1 MAVLN
6 WNALPFA
13 NLGPSIAAAI
23 ALGGALFIYT
33 FSIAIYRL
41 YFHPLARFPG
51 PLWSRLTPI
60 PIIWSLLRGRIPFY
74 MKACHDRYGPVVR
87 VSPNELCFDD
97 ESAWKDIYG
106 SRPGHKNF
114 HKDPIHVGSIA
125 AVHGASTITMA
136 NDTDHARQ
144 RRALSH
150 AFSTKALLEQ
160 EYIVM
165 NYVNIFSQ
173 KMRDFAKGDGI
184 VDVTNWFAYT
194 TFDVIGDMALGE
206 PFGCLTSE
214 GFRFWV
220 PLISE
225 SIKAGAIEQAT
236 RRMAETGSPLQRF
249 LQWCIPA
256 RIGKTRQHHLD
267 YSREKILKR
276 MEQTQSDHRDF
287 LYYVMKQQ
295 DKGDLNLNEVIVN
308 GALFIIAGTE
318 TTAGF
323 LTGLFNLI
331 TRKEHRHVL
340 DRLTQE
346 IRENFKSDAE
356 LNFEALSKLPY
367 LTAVIEEG
375 LRMFPS
381 APIGFVRT
389 VPSEGDTVSGHFV
402 PGGTTVSVCMWAATH
417 STRNFSEP
425 YSFIPERWLDRDAA
439 NPNTNSRSDKLSA
452 SNAFSLGPRGC
463 IGRNLSYMEMRL
475 IIGKLLWWNDVE
487 MYGENKVW
495 DPRNEYENMVV
506 YNNWIKPGLKLKL
519 TPRKDL

>member
-6 WNALPFA
+6 WETLPFA
-13 NLGPSIAAAI
+13 HLGPSAAAGI
-23 ALGGALFIYT
+23 VFGGILSIYLFAL
-33 FSIAIYRL
+33 SIYRL

-51 PLWSRLTPI
+51 PLFARLTPI
-60 PIIWSLLRGRIPFY
+60 PVTWSLLRGRIPFY
-74 MKACHDRYGPVVR
+74 VKACHDKYGPVVR

-136 NDTDHARQ
+136 NDADHARQ

-165 NYVNIFSQ
+165 NYVNIFAQ
-173 KMRDFAKGDGI
+173 KMQEFARGDGI
-184 VDVTNWFAYT
+184 VDVTDWFAYT

-206 PFGCLTSE
+206 PFGCLHNE
-214 GFRFWV
+214 DFRFWV

-236 RRMAETGSPLQRF
+236 RRMATTGSPLQRF
-249 LQWCIPA
+249 LIRCIPD
-256 RIGKTRQHHLD
+256 RVRKTRQKHLD
-267 YSREKILKR
+267 YSKEKILKR

-331 TRKEHRHVL
+331 TRPNNAHILEK
-340 DRLTQE
+340 LTHE
-346 IRENFKSDAE
+346 IRSSFKSETDM
-356 LNFEALSKLPY
+356 NFEALVRLPY

-389 VPSEGDTVSGHFV
+389 VPAGGDTVSGHFV
-402 PGGTTVSVCMWAATH
+402 PEGTTVSVCMWAATH
-417 STRNFSEP
+417 SERNFSDP
-425 YSFIPERWLDRDAA
+425 YVFRPERWLDREK
-439 NPNTNSRSDKLSA
+439 NTTDKLGA
-452 SNAFSLGPRGC
+452 SNPFSLGPRGC

-475 IIGKLLWWNDVE
+475 IIGKLLWHNDVE
-487 MYGENKVW
+487 MYGENRVW
-495 DPRNEYENMVV
+495 DPRREYENMVV
-506 YNNWIKPGLKLKL
+506 YNNWIKPSLKLKL
-519 TPRKDL
+519 TPRRD

>member
-1 MAVLN
+1 
-6 WNALPFA
+6 
-13 NLGPSIAAAI
+13 
-23 ALGGALFIYT
+23 
-33 FSIAIYRL
+33 
-41 YFHPLARFPG
+41 
-51 PLWSRLTPI
+51 
-60 PIIWSLLRGRIPFY
+60 
-74 MKACHDRYGPVVR
+74 MKACHDKYGPVVR

-125 AVHGASTITMA
+125 AMHGASTITMA
-136 NDTDHARQ
+136 NDVDHARQ

-160 EYIVM
+160 EYIVT
-165 NYVNIFSQ
+165 NYVNVFSQ
-173 KMRDFAKGDGI
+173 KMQEFARGDGI
-184 VDVTNWFAYT
+184 VDVTDWFAYT

-206 PFGCLTSE
+206 PFGCLHSGMFYAPIVLYKADTVTE
-214 GFRFWV
+214 DFRFWV

-256 RIGKTRQHHLD
+256 RVGKTRQQHLD

-276 MEQTQSDHRDF
+276 MEQTQSEHRDF

-295 DKGDLNLNEVIVN
+295 DKGDLNLGEVIVN

-331 TRKEHRHVL
+331 TRAENRHVL
-340 DRLTQE
+340 DRLTKE
-346 IRENFKSDAE
+346 IRDNFSSDKD
-356 LNFEALSKLPY
+356 LTYEALNKLPY
-367 LTAVIEEG
+367 FTAVIEEG

-389 VPSEGDTVSGHFV
+389 VPAGGDTVSGHFV
-402 PGGTTVSVCMWAATH
+402 PEGTTVSVCMWASTH
-417 STRNFSEP
+417 SERNFSEP
-425 YSFIPERWLDRDAA
+425 YKFKPERWFDLE
-439 NPNTNSRSDKLSA
+439 NSTDKLGA

-475 IIGKLLWWNDVE
+475 IVGKLLWHNDVE
-487 MYGENKVW
+487 MHGKNEVW
-495 DPRNEYENMVV
+495 NPKNEYENMVV

-519 TPRKDL
+519 TPRKH

>member
-1 MAVLN
+1 
-6 WNALPFA
+6 
-13 NLGPSIAAAI
+13 
-23 ALGGALFIYT
+23 
-33 FSIAIYRL
+33 
-41 YFHPLARFPG
+41 
-51 PLWSRLTPI
+51 
-60 PIIWSLLRGRIPFY
+60 
-74 MKACHDRYGPVVR
+74 MKACHDKYGPVVR

-125 AVHGASTITMA
+125 AMHGASTITMA
-136 NDTDHARQ
+136 NDVDHARQ

-160 EYIVM
+160 EYIVT
-165 NYVNIFSQ
+165 NYVNVFSQ
-173 KMRDFAKGDGI
+173 KMQEFARGDGI
-184 VDVTNWFAYT
+184 VDVTDWFAYT

-206 PFGCLTSE
+206 PFGCLHSGMFYAPIVSYKSDTVTE
-214 GFRFWV
+214 DFRFWV

-256 RIGKTRQHHLD
+256 RVGKTRQQHLD

-276 MEQTQSDHRDF
+276 MEQTQSEHRDF

-295 DKGDLNLNEVIVN
+295 DKGDLNLGEVIVN

-331 TRKEHRHVL
+331 TRAENQHVL
-340 DRLTQE
+340 DRLTKE
-346 IRENFKSDAE
+346 IRDNFSSDKD
-356 LNFEALSKLPY
+356 LTYEALNKLPY
-367 LTAVIEEG
+367 FTAVIEEG

-389 VPSEGDTVSGHFV
+389 VPAGGDTVSGHFV
-402 PGGTTVSVCMWAATH
+402 PEGTTVSVCMWASTH
-417 STRNFSEP
+417 SERNFSEP
-425 YSFIPERWLDRDAA
+425 YKFKPERWFDRE
-439 NPNTNSRSDKLSA
+439 NSTDKLGA

-475 IIGKLLWWNDVE
+475 IVGKLLWHNDVE
-487 MYGENKVW
+487 MHGKNEVW
-495 DPRNEYENMVV
+495 NPKNEYENMVV

-519 TPRKDL
+519 TPRKY

>member
-6 WNALPFA
+6 WESLPFA
-13 NLGPSIAAAI
+13 HLGPSAAAAI
-23 ALGGALFIYT
+23 VFTGILSIYLFAV
-33 FSIAIYRL
+33 AIYRL
-41 YFHPLARFPG
+41 YFHPLAKYPG
-51 PLWSRLTPI
+51 PLLARLSPI
-60 PIIWSLLRGRIPFY
+60 PITLSLLRGRIPFFV
-74 MKACHDRYGPVVR
+74 KACHDKYGPVVR

-106 SRPGHKNF
+106 SRPGHRNF

-125 AVHGASTITMA
+125 SVHGVSTITMA
-136 NDTDHARQ
+136 NDADHARQ

-160 EYIVM
+160 EYIVK
-165 NYVNIFSQ
+165 NYVETFSQ
-173 KMRDFAKGDGI
+173 KMQEFARGDGI
-184 VDVTNWFAYT
+184 VDVTDWFAYT

-206 PFGCLTSE
+206 PFGCLHSE
-214 GFRFWV
+214 DFRFWV
-220 PLISE
+220 PLISD
-225 SIKAGAIEQAT
+225 SIKAGAFEQAT
-236 RRMAETGSPLQRF
+236 RRMATTGSPLQR
-249 LQWCIPA
+249 LLISCIPA
-256 RIGKTRQHHLD
+256 RIGETRKKHLE

-276 MEQTQSDHRDF
+276 MELTSSDHRDF

-331 TRKEHRHVL
+331 TRDPHKHILH
-340 DRLTQE
+340 RLTQE
-346 IRENFKSDAE
+346 IRSNFQSDVD
-356 LNFEALSKLPY
+356 LNFEDLVKLPY

-389 VPSEGDTVSGHFV
+389 VPAGGDTVSGHFV
-402 PGGTTVSVCMWAATH
+402 PEGTTVSVCMWAATH
-417 STRNFSEP
+417 SERNFSDP
-425 YSFIPERWLDRDAA
+425 YVFRPERWMDRENA
-439 NPNTNSRSDKLSA
+439 TDKLGA

-475 IIGKLLWWNDVE
+475 IIGKLLWHNDVE

-519 TPRKDL
+519 TPRKD

>member
-1 MAVLN
+1 
-6 WNALPFA
+6 
-13 NLGPSIAAAI
+13 
-23 ALGGALFIYT
+23 
-33 FSIAIYRL
+33 
-41 YFHPLARFPG
+41 
-51 PLWSRLTPI
+51 
-60 PIIWSLLRGRIPFY
+60 
-74 MKACHDRYGPVVR
+74 MKACHDKYGPVVR

-125 AVHGASTITMA
+125 AMHGASTITMA
-136 NDTDHARQ
+136 NDVDHARQ

-160 EYIVM
+160 EYIVT
-165 NYVNIFSQ
+165 NYVNVFSQ
-173 KMRDFAKGDGI
+173 KMQEFARGDGI
-184 VDVTNWFAYT
+184 VDVTDWFAYT

-206 PFGCLTSE
+206 PFGCLHSGMFYAPIVSYKSDTVTE
-214 GFRFWV
+214 DFRFWV

-256 RIGKTRQHHLD
+256 RVGKTRQQHLD

-276 MEQTQSDHRDF
+276 MEQTQSEHRDF

-295 DKGDLNLNEVIVN
+295 DKGDLNLGEVIVN

-331 TRKEHRHVL
+331 TRAENQHVL
-340 DRLTQE
+340 DRLTKE
-346 IRENFKSDAE
+346 IRDNFSSDKD
-356 LNFEALSKLPY
+356 LTYEALNKLPY
-367 LTAVIEEG
+367 FTAVIEEG

-389 VPSEGDTVSGHFV
+389 VPAGGDTVSGHFV
-402 PGGTTVSVCMWAATH
+402 PEGTTVSVCMWASTH
-417 STRNFSEP
+417 SERNFSEP
-425 YSFIPERWLDRDAA
+425 YKFKPERWFDRE
-439 NPNTNSRSDKLSA
+439 NSTDKLGA

-475 IIGKLLWWNDVE
+475 IVGKLLWHNDVE
-487 MYGENKVW
+487 MHGKNEVW
-495 DPRNEYENMVV
+495 NPKNEYENMVV

-519 TPRKDL
+519 TPRKH

>member
-1 MAVLN
+1 MAVISLDHM
-6 WNALPFA
+6 PFGH
-13 NLGPSIAAAI
+13 LGLTITASIV
-23 ALGGALFIYT
+23 LGGLLFVYL
-33 FSIAIYRL
+33 FAVAVYRL

-51 PLWSRLTPI
+51 PLFARLTPI
-60 PIIWSLLRGRIPFY
+60 PVTWSLLRGRIPFY
-74 MKACHDRYGPVVR
+74 VKACHDKYGPVVR

-125 AVHGASTITMA
+125 AMHGASTITMA
-136 NDTDHARQ
+136 NDADHARQ

-160 EYIVM
+160 EYIVK
-165 NYVNIFSQ
+165 NYVDIFSQ
-173 KMRDFAKGDGI
+173 KMQEFARGDGI
-184 VDVTNWFAYT
+184 VDVTDWFAYT

-206 PFGCLTSE
+206 PFGCLHKE
-214 GFRFWV
+214 DFRFWV
-220 PLISE
+220 PLISD

-236 RRMAETGSPLQRF
+236 RRMATTGSPLQRF
-249 LQWCIPA
+249 LIWCIPQ
-256 RIGKTRQHHLD
+256 RIRGTRGNHLD

-276 MEQTQSDHRDF
+276 MEQTQSEHRDF

-331 TRKEHRHVL
+331 TREENRHIL
-340 DRLTQE
+340 HKLTDE
-346 IRENFKSDAE
+346 IRSNFKTDAD
-356 LNFEALSKLPY
+356 LNFEDLVKLPY
-367 LTAVIEEG
+367 MTAVIEEG

-389 VPSEGDTVSGHFV
+389 VPSGGDTVSGHFI

-417 STRNFSEP
+417 SERNFKDP
-425 YSFIPERWLDRDAA
+425 YVFRPERWLDRE
-439 NPNTNSRSDKLSA
+439 NSTDKLGA

-475 IIGKLLWWNDVE
+475 IMGKLLWHNDVE
-487 MYGENKVW
+487 MHGENRVW
-495 DPRNEYENMVV
+495 DPKNEYEKMVV
-506 YNNWIKPGLKLKL
+506 YNNWIKPSLKLKL
-519 TPRKDL
+519 TPRKL